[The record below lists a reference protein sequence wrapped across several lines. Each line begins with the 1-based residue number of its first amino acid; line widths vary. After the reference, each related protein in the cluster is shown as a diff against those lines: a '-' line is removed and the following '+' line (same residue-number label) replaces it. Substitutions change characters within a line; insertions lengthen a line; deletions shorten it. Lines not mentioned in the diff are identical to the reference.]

1 MSKIIKNTGYRPLS
15 HVVETVIG
23 TQYLVSS
30 AFTLDNGLETMV
42 FLWNARED
50 GVEKWSEEYVEWHR
64 TEREMA
70 ERHKWLC
77 ENLETVLEGAG
88 L

>member
-1 MSKIIKNTGYRPLS
+1 MSKIIKNTGYRNLS

-23 TQYLVSS
+23 TQYMVSS
-30 AFTLDNGLETMV
+30 AFTLDNGFETMV
-42 FLWNARED
+42 FLWNVRKD
-50 GVEKWSEEYVEWHR
+50 GVEKWSEEYVEWHK
-64 TEREMA
+64 TEREMT

-77 ENLETVLEGAG
+77 ENLEAVLEGAG